1 MFAVSKLASSTI
13 RMSGYALRGLATRAE
28 NPLVF
33 MDFAAG
39 GKDVGRIVF
48 EVGDGINEFFL
59 ASC

>member
-1 MFAVSKLASSTI
+1 
-13 RMSGYALRGLATRAE
+13 MSGYTLRGLATRAE
-28 NPLVF
+28 NPLLYKVR
-33 MDFAAG
+33 APG